1 VVLPPNRRIDIPVF
15 GTVSPRGYSTETV
28 DAQTHIRWEEVTTR
42 GISVQYYLQ
51 RDIPIFG
58 AIAAVSITIGLGGAY
73 YYKRQMEQLRELR
86 EEMGLDVE
94 VEEKDDGP
102 PPGMK

>member
-1 VVLPPNRRIDIPVF
+1 
-15 GTVSPRGYSTETV
+15 
-28 DAQTHIRWEEVTTR
+28 VTSR

-58 AIAAVSITIGLGGAY
+58 AIAGISLVIGLGGAY
-73 YYKRQMEQLRELR
+73 YYKRQIDRLREVR
-86 EEMGLDVE
+86 EEMGLDVD

-102 PPGMK
+102 PPGMR